1 MECHFNINEGEYV
14 VKNWK
19 KILVLLTLVF
29 TVVLVAQE
37 PKIGFIYSEQIMVEY
52 QEAVDAMKKLEAEAE
67 ELQNVYREM
76 QADYQK
82 MIEDYEKRKM
92 VSSDAWKTQKQKE
105 IIEKERQLQEYQ
117 MEKFG
122 QEGEIYRKEQEYL
135 GPVLDK
141 INQILKRVGEEQN
154 YAYIIDA
161 SKGTIVYAD
170 EKNDLTDLL
179 LEELRK
185 SQ

>member
-1 MECHFNINEGEYV
+1 M
-14 VKNWK
+14 KNWK
-19 KILVLLTLVF
+19 KTLVLLTLAL
-29 TVVLVAQE
+29 TAVLFAQE
-37 PKIGFIYSEQIMVEY
+37 LKIGFVYSEQIMVEY
-52 QEAVDAMKKLEAEAE
+52 QAAVDAMKKLEAEAQ
-67 ELQNVYREM
+67 ELQNIYKEM
-76 QADYQK
+76 QMDYQEL
-82 MIEDYEKRKM
+82 IEEYEKRKL

-105 IIEKERQLQEYQ
+105 IMDKERQLQEYQ
-117 MEKFG
+117 MDKFG

-141 INQILKRVGEEQN
+141 INDVLKRIGEEEG

-170 EKNDLTDLL
+170 ESHDLTEMV
-179 LEELRK
+179 LEELKK